1 MQLRR
6 TRLILFC
13 TLFVLLSL
21 IQVPTFAQINEPIVI
36 GDNKV
41 GQVTA
46 ANVAPSFQ
54 YNATVAE
61 TLFVQALTIS
71 DGFIPQVIVKRDNVA
86 IQTISNQGGVT
97 VAEGNVDVTPGL
109 YVFEVQGVNGT
120 QGQFVLSLQPGQEQ
134 PATPLVA
141 NEPTRVEVNASTPQ
155 VRYSFNDPAVTTLR
169 LSVDKSTGLGGASV
183 EVRDAQNDNLLA
195 LFGFGADGEVVIPT
209 GITHIIISVN
219 YSGEFPTED
228 VTLLVSTS
236 DEVGVSPEVTAEAV
250 VEACMVTPRNSAVNI
265 RQSNSTQSRILA
277 GLNPSTSL
285 PVTGVVEDEN
295 WYQVEGGGFV
305 STTVVDTSGNCT
317 SLPIVV
323 PPAFTPVAT
332 APPPSTTATVSPP
345 GNGNRDGDAWDDA
358 SDQCPDTPGTVD
370 GCPDIDGDG
379 VKDSDDVCPTV
390 GGPASNFGCPLPG
403 ANDQDGD
410 GVPDDDDDCPSEPG
424 TVFGC
429 PDSDNDQIPDF
440 IDECPFTPAP
450 STMLGCPDRDGDQIP
465 DYRDRC
471 PDESGAYMK
480 GGDGCPSPGLIL
492 ITLQP
497 PSDADGD
504 GFPDIADACPDTPGT
519 VDGCPDSDGDGF
531 PDNRDGCPS
540 RPGVEGSSL
549 GVGCPLDE
557 NLDTDGDGIPDV
569 RDGCPSRPGVEGSPF
584 GDGCPLEG

>member
-1 MQLRR
+1 MMENCKNFARWFSFSL
-6 TRLILFC
+6 L
-13 TLFVLLSL
+13 VLL
-21 IQVPTFAQINEPIVI
+21 IVPAFAQINEPIVI

-155 VRYSFNDPAVTTLR
+155 IRYSFNDPAITTLR

-195 LFGFGADGEVVIPT
+195 LFGFGADGEVIIPT

-228 VTLLVSTS
+228 VTLLLRTDDASVIPPST
-236 DEVGVSPEVTAEAV
+236 TAEAV
-250 VEACMVTPRNSAVNI
+250 VEGCMVTPRNSAVNI
-265 RQSNSTQSRILA
+265 RQSNSTQSRIVA

-285 PVTGVVEDEN
+285 PVIGVVEDEN

-305 STTVVDTSGNCT
+305 STTVVNTSGNCT
-317 SLPIVV
+317 GLPIVV
-323 PPAFTPVAT
+323 PPPFTPVAT
-332 APPPSTTATVSPP
+332 APPSPP
-345 GNGNRDGDAWDDA
+345 GNGDRDGDGVDDT

-379 VKDSDDVCPTV
+379 VKDREDDCPTV
-390 GGPASNFGCPLPG
+390 GGPASNFGCPIPG
-403 ANDQDGD
+403 ANDRDGD
-410 GVPDDDDDCPSEPG
+410 GYPDLEDDCPSVPG

-429 PDSDNDQIPDF
+429 PDSDNDQVPDLA
-440 IDECPFTPAP
+440 DECPFTFGPP
-450 STMLGCPDRDGDQIP
+450 LSQGCPDRDGDTVP

-471 PDESGAYMK
+471 PDEPGILLK
-480 GGDGCPSPGLIL
+480 GRGDGCPAPGIIIL
-492 ITLQP
+492 T
-497 PSDADGD
+497 PSIG
-504 GFPDIADACPDTPGT
+504 
-519 VDGCPDSDGDGF
+519 
-531 PDNRDGCPS
+531 
-540 RPGVEGSSL
+540 
-549 GVGCPLDE
+549 
-557 NLDTDGDGIPDV
+557 LDTDGDGYPDHLDECPEIPGTIGNL
-569 RDGCPSRPGVEGSPF
+569 GCPDNGV
-584 GDGCPLEG
+584 DGE